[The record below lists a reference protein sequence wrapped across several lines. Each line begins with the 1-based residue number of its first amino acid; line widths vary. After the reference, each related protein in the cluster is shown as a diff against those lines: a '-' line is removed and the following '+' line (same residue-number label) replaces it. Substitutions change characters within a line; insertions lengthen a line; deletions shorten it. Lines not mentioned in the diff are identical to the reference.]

1 MWCPEGY
8 NSWLQVFSELGHASD
23 QILSLV
29 CLGGEPPMMING
41 EPKLVYSAEYYL
53 VKNGFA
59 DSYSEASLITGI
71 TSVFLMSRFCG
82 DYPPVVA
89 NLDGNRI
96 SPDWP
101 LFSHIDQ
108 FECCCYGWPLK
119 AESQFQSFFTFHKQN
134 GFDTRALLDRFAFV
148 DPDKGMLK
156 HKNGARKHLENGL
169 GFESVTARGFEQLAD
184 SLKDYVICW
193 PDFPEDEE
201 YRDFLGYLEIDD
213 IFSKAL
219 NAQFGLICDFK
230 PSSSKRPIGR
240 PSKRDNAAR
249 VYFSHFPDGHA
260 LSGKSWKEA
269 LAVVNHELGVPI
281 SEATLKRAVGG
292 VAQK

>member
-108 FECCCYGWPLK
+108 FECCCYPPVS
-119 AESQFQSFFTFHKQN
+119 A
-134 GFDTRALLDRFAFV
+134 
-148 DPDKGMLK
+148 
-156 HKNGARKHLENGL
+156 
-169 GFESVTARGFEQLAD
+169 
-184 SLKDYVICW
+184 
-193 PDFPEDEE
+193 
-201 YRDFLGYLEIDD
+201 
-213 IFSKAL
+213 
-219 NAQFGLICDFK
+219 
-230 PSSSKRPIGR
+230 
-240 PSKRDNAAR
+240 
-249 VYFSHFPDGHA
+249 
-260 LSGKSWKEA
+260 
-269 LAVVNHELGVPI
+269 
-281 SEATLKRAVGG
+281 
-292 VAQK
+292 